1 MGIDPLSLG
10 VEGAAIGEAGAKGA
24 EGAALAPVA
33 TDAAAGGLAAGE
45 AGTAAASGGLGSLDA
60 LAAGLTPSGASALA
74 PDALS
79 VALGAGAAGAA
90 GGVGD
95 VLSGAGGGFNSID
108 AAAGVPGING
118 APAAAT
124 PTIAAAASPAPT
136 GGLSAGGLAGPSGG
150 ADALAQSTPLGA
162 ASGVDPAAL
171 PGSAGAAT
179 PAASTA
185 SPASTGIMGFLKSNP
200 GLVASLGAGVA
211 GTALSPMLSRLI
223 NKVPQQGN
231 LDALAAQESGIAS
244 QQQQLSQTL
253 TDPLTSGKLP
263 TGAEQSVSTA
273 INDAVS
279 TTKARYANLG
289 LSGSTMEADAIAN
302 IQNQATGLRFNI
314 AQQMAQTGE
323 AAIGQASSA
332 LGLQDQ
338 VYNQLMSAQISQDN
352 NLQTAI
358 ARFAGAAAGASTGKG
373 VNVQLGG
380 SNS

>member
-10 VEGAAIGEAGAKGA
+10 LEGAAIGEAGAKGA
-24 EGAALAPVA
+24 EGAGALAPVLGA
-33 TDAAAGGLAAGE
+33 GDAAAATATGAG
-45 AGTAAASGGLGSLDA
+45 AGSLDA
-60 LAAGLTPSGASALA
+60 LAAGLTPSGASILA
-74 PDALS
+74 PDAIS
-79 VALGAGAAGAA
+79 GALGAAAGGAA

-95 VLSGAGGGFNSID
+95 VLAGGASAGQGGIGSD
-108 AAAGVPGING
+108 AAGSLAGG
-118 APAAAT
+118 ALPPNAT

-150 ADALAQSTPLGA
+150 IDSLPSIGGGATGAQPLDISA
-162 ASGVDPAAL
+162 PA
-171 PGSAGAAT
+171 AAT
-179 PAASTA
+179 PGASAA
-185 SPASTGIMGFLKSNP
+185 SPASSGITGFLKSNP

-231 LDALAAQESGIAS
+231 LDALAAKESSIAS

-263 TGAEQSVSTA
+263 AGAEQSVSTA

-338 VYNQLMSAQISQDN
+338 VYNQLMQAQISQDN

-358 ARFAGAAAGASTGKG
+358 ARFAGAAAAGQGSGKSG
-373 VNVQLGG
+373 VNLQFGG